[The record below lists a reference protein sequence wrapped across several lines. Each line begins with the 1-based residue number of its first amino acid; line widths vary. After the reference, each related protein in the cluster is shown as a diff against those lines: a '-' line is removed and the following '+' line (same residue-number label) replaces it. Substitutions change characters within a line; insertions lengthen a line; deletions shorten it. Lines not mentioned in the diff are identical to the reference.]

1 MLSEIK
7 KRPTLVYLIIYFIFL
22 FHQVYYINLGG
33 TTWDE
38 PAAILGGGKQ
48 IYKALIFFQDFNNPA
63 LEIFSRPEFYGPLIF
78 IPAVILT
85 YFQQPLIYL
94 SKFLIFFDDIN
105 SDNLLEVALF
115 VRHLFLNLYVGLV
128 LYFIFKK
135 ISERKGLFFSTVFL
149 ILLFLVPSF
158 NGHLLFNFSDTA
170 LSVQFFLSAIFYLL
184 FVGKKKN
191 TTFLGLLFALTLLT
205 RINAILF
212 LLTLSLY
219 ELIKIRKDSAKLKQL
234 IFDSV
239 KIYSIAITGLYVFS
253 PTAWRYPI
261 RWLREAII
269 VQFNHPNNVTSLLNG
284 NVTMGYDA
292 PWHYLI
298 SWFGY
303 RLPLMYLF
311 LFIFGIILFIR
322 RTNKFNDFFSYSLFL
337 IFFLNTFFIIINPVA
352 YGGVRHYL
360 FLIPF
365 IVYVSTEVLTTFS
378 NSIKIKSFLVII
390 TISYLVFTQHGL
402 GPFKYTYFN
411 EFVNEESISYD
422 CEINLGQPGCGD
434 WETDYWGFGGKLL
447 VKKLETTYSVKDYKI
462 RFCEPQ
468 FTYSMFYKEFNSY
481 WDLKN
486 GQFVFDDQYPFTQEK
501 LFFHSEELFD
511 FINNTDNKE
520 IKFLALNYH
529 SPVSQGC
536 NFHNMNLSDKNFSCE
551 TIDYVSASL
560 RGVEVKMN
568 YLYEC
573 TVEKY

>member
-1 MLSEIK
+1 MINK
-7 KRPTLVYLIIYFIFL
+7 IQKRPALVYLIFYSIFL
-22 FHQVYYINLGG
+22 FHQVYYITLGG

-38 PAAILGGGKQ
+38 PAAIVGGGKQ
-48 IYKALIFFQDFNNPA
+48 IYKALIFFQDINNPA

-78 IPAVILT
+78 VPAVLLT
-85 YFQQPLIYL
+85 YFHQPLIYF
-94 SKFLIFFDDIN
+94 SKTLILFDNIS
-105 SDNLLEVALF
+105 SDNLLELALF
-115 VRHLFLNLYVGLV
+115 IRHLFINLYVGLV
-128 LYFIFKK
+128 FYFIFKK
-135 ISERKGLFFSTVFL
+135 ILEKKGLFFSSVFL

-158 NGHLLFNFSDTA
+158 NGHLLFNFPDTA
-170 LSVQFFLSAIFYLL
+170 LAVQFFLSAIFYLP
-184 FVGKKKN
+184 FIGKKKN
-191 TTFLGLLFALTLLT
+191 TLLLGILFALTLLT

-212 LLTLSLY
+212 LLTLSFY
-219 ELIKIRKDSAKLKQL
+219 ELIKIRKDSTNIKQL
-234 IFDSV
+234 FFDSI
-239 KIYSIAITGLYVFS
+239 KIYSIAIAGLYFFS
-253 PTAWRYPI
+253 PTAWRFPI
-261 RWLREAII
+261 RWLKEAIV

-284 NVTMGYDA
+284 KVTMGYDA

-303 RLPLMYLF
+303 RLPLVYLF
-311 LFIFGIILFIR
+311 LFLFGTILFIR
-322 RTNKFNDFFSYSLFL
+322 RKNKFNDVFSYSLFL
-337 IFFLNTFFIIINPVA
+337 IFLLNTFFVIVNPVA

-360 FLIPF
+360 FLVPF

-378 NSIKIKSFLVII
+378 TSTKVKSFLLLLS
-390 TISYLVFTQHGL
+390 ISYLVFTQYGL

-422 CEINLGQPGCGD
+422 CEINIGQPGCGD

-447 VKKLETTYSVKDYKI
+447 VKKLETVENVEDYQI

-481 WDLKN
+481 WELKN

-511 FINNTDNKE
+511 FINNTEDNE

-551 TIDYVSASL
+551 TIDYVSALL